1 MSALSLPARAA
12 LPREALLRLVLKL
25 DAAVTGANGLAYLA
39 AAGPLEDLLGV
50 EAAALRGIGTVLIL
64 FAAAVWFASTRA
76 EPPRRLNGPGG
87 RDPGRGVLSAGP
99 RRGPSAGGQGA
110 GAPRGDEPRPPVAP
124 ARPARRGSRSP
135 GAGLRL
141 VHRGLRHRRP
151 Q

>member
-64 FAAAVWFASTRA
+64 FASTRA
-76 EPPRRLNGPGG
+76 EPPRAAVPAIIAVNVAWVLGSLAFAAI
-87 RDPGRGVLSAGP
+87 GVSSPTTVGTVWIVLQAIVVAAFAAMQTQARP
-99 RRGPSAGGQGA
+99 RR
-110 GAPRGDEPRPPVAP
+110 
-124 ARPARRGSRSP
+124 
-135 GAGLRL
+135 
-141 VHRGLRHRRP
+141 
-151 Q
+151 

>member
-1 MSALSLPARAA
+1 MSALSLPARAAA

-76 EPPRRLNGPGG
+76 EPPRAAVPAIIAVNVAWVLGSLAFAAI
-87 RDPGRGVLSAGP
+87 GVSSPTTVGTVWIVLQAIVVAAFAAMQTQARP
-99 RRGPSAGGQGA
+99 RR
-110 GAPRGDEPRPPVAP
+110 
-124 ARPARRGSRSP
+124 
-135 GAGLRL
+135 
-141 VHRGLRHRRP
+141 
-151 Q
+151 